1 MIKLMKKSTRNFVF
15 YLAVIL
21 LSLQLANVLIL
32 QDNYLQTENNVRIL
46 SNASNMV
53 YSNNLMRS
61 KSNTE
66 KSYINKLT
74 NLVDIST
81 SNIPCFI
88 RNHNPSISY
97 LYSQISVNE
106 SAKKITE
113 HLPEY
118 FQYKLVNKDALK
130 AYLQTRSSL
139 LREEPYFSSIINV
152 AQEFNIN
159 PILLFAITG
168 QEQGFVPQTELSAMQ
183 IANNPYNVFCSWKDY
198 NTNIVDSSEI
208 ACRTIIN
215 LSKDKPESIDTLAW
229 INRKYSADQN
239 WNNGVRSLYNDI
251 NSFIENYK

>member
-1 MIKLMKKSTRNFVF
+1 MIKLMKKSTRNFIF
-15 YLAVIL
+15 YLAVML
-21 LSLQLANVLIL
+21 FSLQLANVLIL
-32 QDNYLQTENNVRIL
+32 QDNCLQTENNMRVL
-46 SNASNMV
+46 SNSSNV
-53 YSNNLMRS
+53 IYSNNLMRN
-61 KSNTE
+61 KYNTE
-66 KSYINKLT
+66 KYYINNLT
-74 NLVDIST
+74 NTST

-88 RNHNPSISY
+88 RNHNPGISY
-97 LYSQISVNE
+97 LYSQISVDE
-106 SAKKITE
+106 SAKKLTE
-113 HLPEY
+113 HLPEH

-130 AYLQTRSSL
+130 GYLQTRSSL

-239 WNNGVRSLYNDI
+239 WSNGVRSLYNDI